1 MAHRR
6 PKLMLL
12 RKYGV
17 VLERKDTIEGPFGEE
32 AERLCAFLIDCLPSG
47 TVEEFSK
54 LTGANMDKIFD
65 AGNKAFLERGK

>member
-1 MAHRR
+1 MAHQR
-6 PKLMLL
+6 PRLTLL

-17 VLERKDTIEGPFGEE
+17 VLDRKDNADGPFDME

-54 LTGANMDKIFD
+54 LTGASMDKIFD
-65 AGNKAFLERGK
+65 AGNKAFVERGK